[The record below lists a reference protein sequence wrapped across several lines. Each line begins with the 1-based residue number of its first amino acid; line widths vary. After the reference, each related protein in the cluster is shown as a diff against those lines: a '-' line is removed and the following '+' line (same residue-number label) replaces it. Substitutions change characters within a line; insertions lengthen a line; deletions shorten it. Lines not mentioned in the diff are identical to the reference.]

1 MTTFKNRLAGLIGS
15 SLEWYDFALYG
26 CFAHLI
32 AQHFF
37 PQNDHQ
43 AALLGTFAVFAIGFL
58 ARPLGAIAFG
68 HIGDRLG
75 RRLPFLLSLY
85 GITLP
90 TLVIGVLP
98 TYAQIG
104 LWAPL
109 LLLLA
114 RLVQGFMIGGEYT
127 GALLFFAEDAP
138 VQNRATRGAL
148 AMISALLGMLV
159 GSLLATIM
167 TSCFPSVLLSD
178 WLWRAPFWLAFVLG
192 SLGIVWRRQIIES
205 SVFSAMLQR
214 RPIETSPLKTL
225 WQYHKRSLSLA
236 IGICA
241 MTGTTEYLL
250 LAYLP
255 SYMQQASHLPLHTIL
270 ALNTAGMIVMLLCLK
285 PLAAWSD
292 RIGRR
297 PLLLLAAIGFLAF
310 SWPIDMLLTSSHVWR
325 VGTGLLL
332 FNLLLS
338 LACAP
343 MPALYMEL
351 FPTQVRYS
359 GIAISYNLSFA
370 MFAGT
375 APLLAKWM
383 HGPTALIMISAVISG
398 VCFYYMPET
407 FKRSLSTA

>member
-26 CFAHLI
+26 CFANLI

-58 ARPLGAIAFG
+58 ARPLGAIVFG
-68 HIGDRLG
+68 HLGDRQG

-90 TLVIGVLP
+90 TLVIGLLP
-98 TYAQIG
+98 TYDHIG

-114 RLVQGFMIGGEYT
+114 RLIQGFMIGGEYT
-127 GALLFFAEDAP
+127 GALLFFGEDAP
-138 VQNRATRGAL
+138 LNLRATRGVL
-148 AMISALLGMLV
+148 AMISALLGMLA
-159 GSLLATIM
+159 GSLISTLM
-167 TSCFPSVLLSD
+167 TTCFPQVLLSD
-178 WLWRAPFWLAFVLG
+178 WLWRVPFWLAFVLG
-192 SLGIVWRRQIIES
+192 GLGLVWRRQIVESNTFICLQQTRAIEAS
-205 SVFSAMLQR
+205 
-214 RPIETSPLKTL
+214 PIKAL
-225 WQYHKRSLSLA
+225 WQHHKRSMGLA

-250 LAYLP
+250 LTYLP
-255 SYMQQASHLPLHTIL
+255 SYMQQDSHLPLKTIL
-270 ALNTAGMIVMLLCLK
+270 ALNTAGLVVMLLCLK

-292 RIGRR
+292 RVGRR
-297 PLLLLAAIGFLAF
+297 PLLLLSAIGFF
-310 SWPIDMLLTSSHVWR
+310 SLIWPIDALLTCSHLWGVAA
-325 VGTGLLL
+325 GILL

-359 GIAISYNLSFA
+359 GIALSYNLSFA
-370 MFAGT
+370 IFAGT
-375 APLLAKWM
+375 APLLAKLM
-383 HGPTALIMISAVISG
+383 HGPTALIMLSAALSG
-398 VCFYYMPET
+398 LCFYYMPET
-407 FKRSLSTA
+407 FKQPLS

>member
-1 MTTFKNRLAGLIGS
+1 MTTFKNRIAGFIGS

-26 CFAHLI
+26 CFANLI

-37 PQNDHQ
+37 PANDPQ

-58 ARPLGAIAFG
+58 ARPLGALAFG
-68 HIGDRLG
+68 HMGDRQG

-90 TLVIGVLP
+90 TLVIGLLP
-98 TYAQIG
+98 TYEHIG

-114 RLVQGFMIGGEYT
+114 RLIQGFMIGGEYT

-138 VQNRATRGAL
+138 VSRRATRGVL
-148 AMISALLGMLV
+148 AMISALFGMLC
-159 GSLLATIM
+159 GSLIATVM
-167 TSCFPSVLLSD
+167 STCFPSILLSE

-192 SLGIVWRRQIIES
+192 SLGILWRRQIVESDVFIAIQRTQLIES
-205 SVFSAMLQR
+205 LPFKA
-214 RPIETSPLKTL
+214 L
-225 WQYHKRSLSLA
+225 WQQHKANLSLA

-250 LAYLP
+250 LTYLP
-255 SYMQQASHLPLHTIL
+255 SYIQQASHLPLHTIL
-270 ALNTAGMIVMLLCLK
+270 SVNTAGMIVMLLCLK

-292 RIGRR
+292 RIGRK
-297 PLLLLAAIGFLAF
+297 PLLLMSAIGFFCL
-310 SWPIDMLLTSSHVWR
+310 SWPIDALLTSSQLWSVA
-325 VGTGLLL
+325 TGILL

-343 MPALYMEL
+343 MPALYLEL

-359 GIAISYNLSFA
+359 GIAVSYNISFA
-370 MFAGT
+370 LFAGT
-375 APLLAKWM
+375 APLLAKLM
-383 HGPTALIMISAVISG
+383 QGPVFLIMISSVLSG
-398 VCFYYMPET
+398 LCFYYMPET
-407 FKRSLSTA
+407 FKKAL